1 MRCGYNVKRL
11 WTFRVIFIHKWEVCI
26 WLLYTRI
33 RIFLINILA
42 VRLIKNGIEMCL
54 TITIDLN
61 PVMRLVVQDV
71 VNHVIRHV
79 PQVVVDLVKAEN
91 KC

>member
-1 MRCGYNVKRL
+1 MWCGYNVKQL
-11 WTFRVIFIHKWEVCI
+11 WTFRVIFIHKGEVFI

-33 RIFLINILA
+33 QIFLINTLA

-61 PVMRLVVQDV
+61 LVMRLVVQDV